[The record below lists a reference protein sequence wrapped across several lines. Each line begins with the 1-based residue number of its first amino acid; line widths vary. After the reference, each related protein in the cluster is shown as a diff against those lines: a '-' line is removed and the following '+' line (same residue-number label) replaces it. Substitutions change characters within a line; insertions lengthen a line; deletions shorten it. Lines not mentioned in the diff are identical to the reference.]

1 MGNLN
6 DPGVPCWNIT
16 PGHYIEGFGGPE
28 FPSHKNDPHGSCNI
42 FSDSCLS
49 TKNYTPENVT
59 WHWKIPVFNNNY
71 TSSNGGISI
80 VMLLFG
86 GGNNPGDCWWD
97 RGASLSK
104 PPTNQSKKKMAKHQA
119 HPKHP
124 LKTQNASTEIKIPAV
139 LGKWRVWWKAC
150 GGKCSS
156 LHSVP
161 GSHECSWSQTSWS
174 PYPPMKL
181 TPPWRWNLR
190 YPKFWGGIISTG
202 HD

>member
-1 MGNLN
+1 MPQKFTKNLHSFDLPKMGNLN

-71 TSSNGGISI
+71 TSSNAGISI

-104 PPTNQSKKKMAKHQA
+104 PPTNQSKKKWRNIKHTRNILW
-119 HPKHP
+119 KHRMP
-124 LKTQNASTEIKIPAV
+124 RRK
-139 LGKWRVWWKAC
+139 
-150 GGKCSS
+150 
-156 LHSVP
+156 
-161 GSHECSWSQTSWS
+161 
-174 PYPPMKL
+174 
-181 TPPWRWNLR
+181 
-190 YPKFWGGIISTG
+190 
-202 HD
+202 